1 MQNTI
6 NNPNYNYDHFVPDNH
21 SQPQSNYTP
30 IYVTA
35 EQLAKMGEKVI
46 DADNQ
51 VRINESMA
59 LMNGNPMDSNYVLN
73 NCLRDSSKERRLLYM
88 IIGVALGV
96 IGLGLLRWLNNTYNY
111 LYYYSTKIVNIYKYY
126 ETNPSYNN
134 YRNISNW

>member
-1 MQNTI
+1 MQ
-6 NNPNYNYDHFVPDNH
+6 Y
-21 SQPQSNYTP
+21 S
-30 IYVTA
+30 A

-96 IGLGLLRWLNNTYNY
+96 IGLGLLR
-111 LYYYSTKIVNIYKYY
+111 
-126 ETNPSYNN
+126 
-134 YRNISNW
+134 